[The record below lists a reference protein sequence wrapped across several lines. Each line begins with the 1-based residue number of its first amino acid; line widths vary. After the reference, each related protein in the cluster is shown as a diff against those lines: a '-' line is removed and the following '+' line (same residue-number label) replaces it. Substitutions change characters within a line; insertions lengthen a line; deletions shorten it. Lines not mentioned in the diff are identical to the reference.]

1 MPDWVHQRL
10 HKQAAWV
17 VTVLEELTTAT
28 RVGPDKVK
36 IPAMPKSAVRH
47 TQGLAIMKKIKRGCV
62 LSMTQEHAFVIN
74 KVVGDDGNIRWSA
87 PVFMRGSAYGVGLT
101 FGYMTTWTCLALMND
116 KSLESATTKRGDWGF
131 NWNFLL
137 DMDASRIKKVS
148 IDSAA
153 ADSQVVTDRFGG
165 MLAKYYIVDAAL
177 LDLSMR
183 GGRVRPNK
191 KLNMAVYGPN
201 VNTQDILAGK
211 VLPPVE
217 FQPVYDLLNSFIS
230 ETAPAP
236 KVERRGSR
244 HGGRG
249 LDDIE
254 ASGASGVRMY
264 ANQHAGI
271 Y

>member
-1 MPDWVHQRL
+1 M
-10 HKQAAWV
+10 
-17 VTVLEELTTAT
+17 
-28 RVGPDKVK
+28 
-36 IPAMPKSAVRH
+36 
-47 TQGLAIMKKIKRGCV
+47 
-62 LSMTQEHAFVIN
+62 
-74 KVVGDDGNIRWSA
+74 
-87 PVFMRGSAYGVGLT
+87 
-101 FGYMTTWTCLALMND
+101 
-116 KSLESATTKRGDWGF
+116 GF
-131 NWNFLL
+131 Q
-137 DMDASRIKKVS
+137 VS

-183 GGRVRPNK
+183 GELMHLRNVYTNHNSDFVVCKSCVSQHWISMQCLLHWCVRCCCYTNGYEELVDADTFWNIVIAGGRVRPNK

-271 Y
+271 YWYQTETR